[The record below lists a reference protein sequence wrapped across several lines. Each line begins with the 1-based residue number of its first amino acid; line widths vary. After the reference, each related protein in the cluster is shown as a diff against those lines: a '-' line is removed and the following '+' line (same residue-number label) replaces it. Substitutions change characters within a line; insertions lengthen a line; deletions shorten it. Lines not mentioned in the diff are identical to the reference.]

1 MARNPAGSGTI
12 RKKTVTRSGRQ
23 YTYWEARYTAGY
35 DPATGRQVQKSITG
49 KTQKEVARKLK
60 EATTA
65 LDHGV
70 YTAPRQMTLAQWLE
84 IWQET
89 YLVDVKEST
98 RAAYRLDIRRH
109 IVPALGP
116 VRLDRLDP
124 HMIQGFVNGLD
135 LSPATVKKTHAILH
149 AALQQ
154 AYRLGYLTGN
164 PADLTT
170 LPRMQ
175 RREMSVLDEDATA
188 RFLDAAVGDEFELL
202 FRVDLFTGLR
212 LGELLGLTWKQ
223 VDFTHGTVLVDRQL
237 VLASGKY
244 SIDTPKNGRSRT
256 LRPAPYVMQL
266 LRTQRRRQTEQRLK
280 AGELWSNPWDLVFTN
295 EAGGHLT
302 QKTVSRHFKRIA
314 EGIGLPDLRFHDL
327 RHSYAVAALRA
338 GDDVKTVQGNLGH
351 ASAAFTLDR
360 YGHVTDQ
367 MKQASADRME
377 NYVQSLL
384 KER

>member
-35 DPATGRQVQKSITG
+35 DPATGRQVQKSSTG

-60 EATTA
+60 EATAA

-89 YLVDVKEST
+89 YLVDVKKST
-98 RAAYRLDIRRH
+98 RAAYRLDIQRH

-154 AYRLGYLTGN
+154 AYRLGYMVSN

-175 RREMSVLDEDATA
+175 RKEMSVLDEDTTA

-244 SIDTPKNGRSRT
+244 FIDTPKNSRSRT

-377 NYVQSLL
+377 TYLQSLL